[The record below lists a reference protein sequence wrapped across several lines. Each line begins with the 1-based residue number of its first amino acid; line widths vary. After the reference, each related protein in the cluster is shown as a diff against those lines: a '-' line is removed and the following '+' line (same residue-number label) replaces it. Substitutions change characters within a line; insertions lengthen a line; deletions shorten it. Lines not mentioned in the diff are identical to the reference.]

1 MTGKNPKMSDNSGTR
16 AESGARG
23 EAVAAGYL
31 EGLGMRL
38 AAKNFRTRHGE
49 IDIVALDGDTLVF
62 VEVKYRSSRGHG
74 APHEFVTRS
83 KIERIK
89 KAAWYFVER
98 NKLFDA
104 YMRFDVIG
112 VSPEGIEHFK
122 NAF

>member
-1 MTGKNPKMSDNSGTR
+1 MRNSIGKTPYMSR
-16 AESGARG
+16 KRG
-23 EAVAAGYL
+23 AVAEAAAAAYL
-31 EGLGMRL
+31 ESRGIFI
-38 AAKNFRTRHGE
+38 AARNFLTRHGE

-62 VEVKYRSSRGHG
+62 VEVKYRASRDYG
-74 APHEFVTRS
+74 APHDFVTRS

-89 KAAWYFVER
+89 KAAWRFVER

-112 VSPEGIEHFK
+112 VSPSGIDHFK